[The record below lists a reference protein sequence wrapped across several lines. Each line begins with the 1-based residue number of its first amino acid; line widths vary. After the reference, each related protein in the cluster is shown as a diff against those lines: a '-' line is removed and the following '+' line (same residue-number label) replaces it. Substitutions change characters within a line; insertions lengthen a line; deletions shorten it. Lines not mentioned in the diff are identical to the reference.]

1 MYIYVSIKTMCPPAH
16 HVPKCMSCYKAIVVK
31 TGKAN
36 CFHDNICI
44 KLILL
49 LGNLDTQS
57 AQSSQKQ
64 KMNVLM

>member
-31 TGKAN
+31 TGKGN

-49 LGNLDTQS
+49 L
-57 AQSSQKQ
+57 
-64 KMNVLM
+64 